1 MSAWSRSWWRF
12 GPNFPQP
19 QPCWPPCTQGPHP
32 TLLDGES
39 RWWCCGISLRYA
51 WRRHLARK
59 ASVAGWLSASARE
72 AHRER
77 GSLEAGRG
85 PASLDETTALR
96 IPTPPLTPY
105 GLSSCGYQELGAWG
119 PCGRWLR
126 RPPPPRPSA
135 CHPDQQVTKESNA
148 APSPSPTDVGNVL
161 SGAWD
166 HEVER
171 LPGADRGEVVVF
183 RGAPSRPPGVIAIP
197 TNQQSSVAFLSRCLH
212 QNGQVDEV
220 P

>member
-1 MSAWSRSWWRF
+1 MASRGGGVAVFRC
-12 GPNFPQP
+12 GTPGAD
-19 QPCWPPCTQGPHP
+19 TALVKH
-32 TLLDGES
+32 LLRVG
-39 RWWCCGISLRYA
+39 
-51 WRRHLARK
+51 
-59 ASVAGWLSASARE
+59 SARE

-77 GSLEAGRG
+77 GSLGAGRG

-96 IPTPPLTPY
+96 IPTPPLTPC
-105 GLSSCGYQELGAWG
+105 GLSSCGYQGLGAWG

-126 RPPPPRPSA
+126 WPPPPRPQRLSSGPA
-135 CHPDQQVTKESNA
+135 SHEGIDA
-148 APSPSPTDVGNVL
+148 APSPSPMDVGHVL

-166 HEVER
+166 DEVER

-197 TNQQSSVAFLSRCLH
+197 TNHQSSLAFLSRCLH